1 MFRLAYGSTDDGFSF
16 GKPLG
21 KVSVGAVGNRNKRV
35 ALTIK
40 YSSPQD
46 NIQQEPQKW
55 ATEKKNVN
63 VW

>member
-46 NIQQEPQKW
+46 NIQQEPQK
-55 ATEKKNVN
+55 
-63 VW
+63 